1 MSKNKK
7 NLDDELSDINSEDE
21 NVVKIKKSEKKKKE
35 KKKVKK
41 KK

>member
-21 NVVKIKKSEKKKKE
+21 NVVKIKKKKKKKR
-35 KKKVKK
+35 KKRRKRRRK
-41 KK
+41 